1 MSRKTKLLKIAI
13 PLIIIFAGF
22 GIMKFLVVK
31 RPVPVREIKENPGVL
46 VEVFR
51 ADKKNRHI
59 IVKGTGA
66 AKAAREISVIPQVS
80 GRVTYTAPGLV
91 VGGFFRKDEM
101 LFKIEGVD
109 YKLAI
114 ERAKA
119 ARANAE
125 YKLATIESKARIA
138 REEWGRINKDEQSRP
153 NPLALYEP
161 QLKNARAAL
170 ASADAAVEQARINIE
185 RTEIRAPFNSRV
197 RSENIDIGQYVTR
210 GSSVAVLSGTDTSEI
225 NVPITAD
232 DLRWLNIPAQGENR
246 NGPPAVVSVNT
257 GGETYKWEGRVTRS
271 TGEVDPKSR
280 MIRLIVEINDP
291 YGLKEKKETVLPAL
305 PEGSFVDVRIKGNML
320 KDVFVIPRAALRDNS
335 TVWVMD
341 SEKKLRIK
349 KVTPLRMEKYEAII
363 ADGIDAGDMI
373 IKTNIS
379 GAANGMK
386 LRQVEVRKE

>member
-31 RPVPVREIKENPGVL
+31 RPVPVKEIKKNPGVL

-59 IVKGTGA
+59 IIKGSGT
-66 AKAAREISVIPQVS
+66 AKAAQEIFVIPQVS

-91 VGGFFRKDEM
+91 VGGFFKKGEI
-101 LFKIEGVD
+101 LFKIEDID
-109 YKLAI
+109 YKLAL
-114 ERAKA
+114 EQAKA
-119 ARANAE
+119 VRVNAE
-125 YKLATIESKARIA
+125 YQLAIIESRARIA
-138 REEWGRINKDEQSRP
+138 RKEWERINKDKRYQP
-153 NPLALYEP
+153 NPLVLYEP
-161 QLKNARAAL
+161 QLKNAGAAL
-170 ASADAAVEQARINIE
+170 ASASAALEQAKINLE

-197 RSENIDIGQYVTR
+197 QSENLDVGQYVIR
-210 GSSVAVLSGTDTSEI
+210 GSSVAVLSGTDTTEI
-225 NVPITAD
+225 NVPLTAD
-232 DLRWLNIPAQGENR
+232 DLRWLNLPAQGEKES
-246 NGPPAVVSVNT
+246 GPPAVVSVSI
-257 GGETYKWEGRVTRS
+257 GGKTYKWEGRVTRS

-280 MIRLIVEINDP
+280 MMRVIVGINDP
-291 YGLKEKKETVLPAL
+291 YGLKEKKDPARPAL
-305 PEGSFVDVRIKGNML
+305 AAGTFVDVRIKGSML
-320 KDVFVIPRAALRDNS
+320 KDVFVIPMAALRDNS

-349 KVTPLRMEKYEAII
+349 KVSPLRMEKYEAII

-386 LRQVEVRKE
+386 LRQVKVRNE